1 MTCTA
6 KPLAIPER
14 TAAEHAHANRN
25 VALILLWLVYTT
37 SVLDRY
43 AMGILA
49 EPLKRDLGISDTV
62 LGFLSGAVFGLFYAT
77 LAIPIARLADRTNRR
92 NLVAAALTLWSAFTM
107 ACGAAGNAVQLAL
120 ARLFVGVGEAGSGP
134 PSHSML
140 ADLFPVKERGRV
152 MGIFASGTNLGILL
166 AFVIGGWIASNW
178 GWRATFVALGVPGI
192 VLAIAVMLLLKE
204 PQRGQSDGHVASSTD
219 RRSLGEVLR
228 FAAGN
233 PVLRNAYIAIAL
245 VTFCGSVMALWVPAF
260 LIRAHGVSVSQVGQA
275 LGLLFGVFGFVGT
288 ISVGWISDRLG
299 KRDVRWRIAM
309 PAVTQLVS
317 WPLFAAALFANDFAT
332 ALILLVVPGALITA
346 AFGPTIAVA
355 QTVAPI
361 VMRAT
366 ISALGIFFANVV
378 GLIVGPQ
385 LVGVVSDLL
394 AGGNPVR
401 GLQLSLAI
409 FSLAYV
415 WSAFHFWRAA
425 VHLKNSTQEV
435 SQNG

>member
-1 MTCTA
+1 MHTTV
-6 KPLAIPER
+6 KPIGMSDR
-14 TAAEHAHANRN
+14 TAADHAFASRN
-25 VALILLWLVYTT
+25 VALVLLWLVYTT

-49 EPLKRDLGISDTV
+49 EPLKRDLGLSDTV

-92 NLVAAALTLWSAFTM
+92 NLVAAALALWSVFTM

-120 ARLFVGVGEAGSGP
+120 ARVFVGVGEAGSGP

-140 ADLFPVKERGRV
+140 ADLFPVRERGRV

-166 AFVIGGWIASNW
+166 AFVVGGWVAANW
-178 GWRATFVALGVPGI
+178 GWRATFVVLGLPGL
-192 VLAIAVMLLLKE
+192 VLAIAVLLILKE
-204 PQRGQSDGHVASSTD
+204 PQRGQSDGHVATSAD
-219 RRSLGEVLR
+219 RKSLGEVLR

-233 PVLRNAYIAIAL
+233 PIVRNAFLGIAL
-245 VTFCGSVMALWVPAF
+245 VTFSGSIMALWVPAF
-260 LIRAHGVSVSQVGQA
+260 LIRTHGVSVSQVGQA
-275 LGLLFGVFGFVGT
+275 LGVMFGVLGFVAT
-288 ISVGWISDRLG
+288 IAVGWLSDRLG
-299 KRDVRWRIAM
+299 KRDVRWRIAV

-317 WPLFAAALFANDFAT
+317 WPLFAGALFSADFST
-332 ALILLVVPGALITA
+332 ALVLLAVPGALITA

-355 QTVAPI
+355 QTVTPV

-366 ISALGIFFANVV
+366 VSALGIFFANVI

-385 LVGVVSDLL
+385 LVGVFSDLL
-394 AGGNPVR
+394 AAGDPVN
-401 GLQLSLAI
+401 GLRLSLLI

-415 WSAFHFWRAA
+415 WSAFHFWRAS
-425 VHLKNSTQEV
+425 VHLTNATHKD